1 MRISLIVA
9 LDRRN
14 GIGYK
19 GQLPWRLS
27 ADLQRF
33 RALTMGHHLLVGR
46 RTWDSIGRPL
56 PGRQL
61 IVLSR
66 RAEYLLPPAPDCF
79 LVHSLTEG
87 VALAEK
93 HGETELF
100 IGGGAE
106 LYRLTL
112 PLAHRLYLTEV
123 ATDGPADTFFP
134 PWNPAEWREVELLS
148 HPADDRNQYPVRFRT
163 LDRLPPD
170 PA

>member
-9 LDRRN
+9 LDRQR
-14 GIGYK
+14 GIGFEAR
-19 GQLPWRLS
+19 LPWRLQ

-33 RALTMGHHLLVGR
+33 RALTMGHHLFIGR
-46 RTWDSIGRPL
+46 RTWESIGRPL
-56 PGRQL
+56 PGRRI

-66 RAEYLLPPAPDCF
+66 QGEYSLPPAPDCF
-79 LVHSLTEG
+79 LVRSLDEG
-87 VALAEK
+87 LALAER
-93 HGETELF
+93 HGETELY

-123 ATDGPADTFFP
+123 APDGPAETFFP
-134 PWNPAEWREVELLS
+134 PWSPSEWREVDVDS
-148 HPADDRNQYPVRFRT
+148 HPADEKNQFPVRFRT
-163 LDRLPPD
+163 LDRLTSH

>member
-9 LDRRN
+9 MDRHG
-14 GIGYK
+14 GIGFEA
-19 GQLPWRLS
+19 QLPWRLS
-27 ADLQRF
+27 ADLRRF
-33 RALTMGHHLLVGR
+33 RALTLGHHLLLGR
-46 RTWDSIGRPL
+46 RTWESIGRPL

-66 RAEYLLPPAPDCF
+66 QGEYSLPPAPDCF
-79 LVHSLTEG
+79 LVHSLDEG
-87 VALAEK
+87 LALAER

-134 PWNPAEWREVELLS
+134 PWNPREWREVEVDS
-148 HPADDRNQYPVRFRT
+148 HPADDRNQFPVRFRT
-163 LDRLPPD
+163 LDRLSSN

>member
-87 VALAEK
+87 VA
-93 HGETELF
+93 
-100 IGGGAE
+100 
-106 LYRLTL
+106 
-112 PLAHRLYLTEV
+112 
-123 ATDGPADTFFP
+123 
-134 PWNPAEWREVELLS
+134 
-148 HPADDRNQYPVRFRT
+148 
-163 LDRLPPD
+163 
-170 PA
+170 

>member
-9 LDRRN
+9 MDRRG
-14 GIGYK
+14 GIGFE

-27 ADLQRF
+27 TDLRRF
-33 RALTMGHHLLVGR
+33 RTLTMGHHLLIGR
-46 RTWDSIGRPL
+46 RTWESIGRPL

-61 IVLSR
+61 FILSR

-79 LVHSLTEG
+79 LVHSLAEG
-87 VALAEK
+87 IALAEQ

-106 LYRLTL
+106 LYRLAL

-123 ATDGPADTFFP
+123 ATDGPADVFFP
-134 PWNPAEWREVELLS
+134 PWDPAAWREVEVDT
-148 HPADDRNQYPVRFRT
+148 HPPDENNQFPVRFRT
-163 LDRLPPD
+163 LDRIKPD

>member
-9 LDRRN
+9 LDRQG
-14 GIGYK
+14 GIGFEA
-19 GQLPWRLS
+19 QLPWRLS
-27 ADLQRF
+27 ADLRRF
-33 RALTMGHHLLVGR
+33 RALTMGHHLLLGR
-46 RTWDSIGRPL
+46 RTWESIGRPL

-66 RAEYLLPPAPDCF
+66 QGEYSLPAAPDCF
-79 LVHSLTEG
+79 LVHSLEEG
-87 VALAEK
+87 LALAER

-134 PWNPAEWREVELLS
+134 PWNPREWREVEVDS
-148 HPADDRNQYPVRFRT
+148 HPADERNQFPVRFRT
-163 LDRLPPD
+163 LDRLSSN